1 MYPYITYMKTSV
13 RLSSLFVGALLAA
26 SSAFA
31 GPWSVRLGATWLE
44 TVDKSTRGVPV
55 TVEDKLIPEI
65 DIAYAFDAN
74 WSAELVLSVPQEHS
88 VKSAGAPLGS
98 FKHLPP
104 ILLAKYAFDP
114 VGGFRPY
121 VGAGVNFTLIF
132 DDDLSVGGTRL
143 KLDSYSVGPAVQAG
157 FDWALND
164 KWSLNLDVKRAM
176 LRTDVEAGG
185 AKLTEARLDPWLYS
199 VGLRYAF

>member
-1 MYPYITYMKTSV
+1 MKKLI
-13 RLSSLFVGALLAA
+13 RLPLVASAALVAA
-26 SSAFA
+26 SAAFA
-31 GPWSVRLGATWLE
+31 GPWSMRVGATWLE
-44 TVDKSTRGVPV
+44 TVDKSTNSAVPV
-55 TVEDKLIPEI
+55 EIEDKLIPEL
-65 DIAYAFDAN
+65 DISYAFDAN
-74 WSAELVLSVPQEHS
+74 WSAELVLTLPQEHT
-88 VKSAGAPLGS
+88 VKSAGTSLGS

-104 ILLAKYAFDP
+104 TLLAKYTFDP
-114 VGGFRPY
+114 IGSFRPY

-132 DDDLSVGGTRL
+132 DDDLAVGATRL
-143 KLDSYSVGPAVQAG
+143 KLDNFSVGPAVQAG

-164 KWSLNLDVKRAM
+164 TWSLNFDVKRAM

>member
-1 MYPYITYMKTSV
+1 MTTRL
-13 RLSSLFVGALLAA
+13 RLSALLLGSVAAA
-26 SSAFA
+26 SSALA
-31 GPWSVRLGATWLE
+31 GPWSARLGATWLE
-44 TVDKSTRGVPV
+44 TVDKSTDGVPV
-55 TVEDKLIPEI
+55 TLEDKLIPEL
-65 DIAYAFDAN
+65 DLTYAFDAN
-74 WSAELVLSVPQEHS
+74 WSAELVLTIPQEHT
-88 VKSAGAPLGS
+88 VKSAGTSLGG

-104 ILLAKYAFDP
+104 TLLAKYTFDP

-132 DDDLSVGGTRL
+132 DDDLTVGATRL
-143 KLDSYSVGPAVQAG
+143 KLDSFSVGPAVQAG

-164 KWSLNLDVKRAM
+164 TWSLNFDVKRVM

-185 AKLTEARLDPWLYS
+185 AKITEARLDPWLYS